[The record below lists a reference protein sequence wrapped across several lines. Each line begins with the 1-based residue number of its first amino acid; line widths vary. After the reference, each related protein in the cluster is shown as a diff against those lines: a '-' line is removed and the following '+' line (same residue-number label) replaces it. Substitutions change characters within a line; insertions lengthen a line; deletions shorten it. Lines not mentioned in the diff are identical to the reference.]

1 MGNEQKRGKEE
12 KVYCD
17 VITAMT
23 EIFCNQEKEI
33 NALEREIQEI
43 RDDFVFKCI
52 RKLKRILE
60 SKQA

>member
-1 MGNEQKRGKEE
+1 M
-12 KVYCD
+12 YCD